1 MTDLRGT
8 IRATADIA
16 GRRGRSDL
24 VERLEQAQRQ
34 RTDSTVRV
42 VVVGDFKSGKS
53 SLVNALVGSVAC
65 PVDDDLATAV
75 ITSVAHA
82 PAPTASVMY
91 KSEQGEALAP
101 ATVSVDDL
109 GPLVER
115 GHHDGHALG
124 SISVRVPS
132 PFLAGGLELI
142 DTPVLGGL
150 DSPEAVAT
158 LMGLPFV
165 DALLFVTD
173 TSQEFTA
180 PELSYLCHA
189 WSSGT
194 RVICVMSKIDLHPQ
208 WRRIL
213 EIDQGHLR
221 TAGFEPPIIATS
233 VRLNELAATF
243 GDQAYADESGIPA
256 LRDYL
261 IRQVVIPANA
271 GRNQAALA
279 VVVGVL
285 DQIESVLRAEQA
297 ALAGGE
303 GPTVAE
309 LRSSY
314 ERATELLTD
323 RSRWRHVLN
332 DGVEDLSRDVQHE
345 LTVRLRDLGHQAGEM
360 VDAGDP
366 VVMEEEYSN
375 WVSRG
380 AASIV
385 SECFQLV
392 ARRGEELSD
401 LMVAE
406 LSSATA
412 GLLVSLELALATQAT
427 DQLSFSSHS
436 SSADDDE
443 DKVLVAIGG
452 AWGGMEPLLGV
463 AGMIGLGVGGVV
475 AAPVLLAVAGVAGI
489 LTVGRAFKQ
498 ERRKALSAERQ
509 RAKDEYKEYLD
520 EVQVRFTKA
529 LDDAVRS
536 LSRQLRDGANSRVAE
551 LQLSTRT
558 ALEATERAPTVDEA
572 AKTAEVAELE
582 RELAEVAA
590 LREQARDEVKATME
604 AFPAP
609 AGDQDAQPVTS
620 GRAMGDEHDG

>member
-1 MTDLRGT
+1 MSDRRGT
-8 IRATADIA
+8 GGTLRATAAIA
-16 GRRGRSDL
+16 QRRGRSDL
-24 VERLEQAQRQ
+24 VERLEHARRQ
-34 RTDSTVRV
+34 RTDTTVRV
-42 VVVGDFKSGKS
+42 VVVGDYKSGKS
-53 SLVNALVGSVAC
+53 SLVNALVGSIVC

-75 ITSVAHA
+75 LTSVAHA
-82 PAPTASVMY
+82 PHPTAKVTY
-91 KSEQGEALAP
+91 RSEQGEALAP
-101 ATVSVDDL
+101 TTVSLDDL
-109 GPLVER
+109 STMVER
-115 GHHDGHALG
+115 GHHDGHAVG
-124 SISVRVPS
+124 SVSIGVPS

-165 DALLFVTD
+165 DALLFVSD

-180 PELSYLCHA
+180 PELSYLRHA

-194 RVICVMSKIDLHPQ
+194 TVACVMSKIDLHPH

-221 TAGFEPPIIATS
+221 TAGFEPPLLATS
-233 VRLNELAATF
+233 ARLNELALTH
-243 GDQAYADESGIPA
+243 GDQAYADESGVPA
-256 LRDYL
+256 LRDFL
-261 IRQVVIPANA
+261 IREVVIPANA
-271 GRNQAALA
+271 ARDQVAVAA
-279 VVVGVL
+279 VVGVL
-285 DQIESVLRAEQA
+285 DQLESVLRAEQA
-297 ALAGGE
+297 ALAGGT
-303 GPTVAE
+303 GPSVAE
-309 LRSSY
+309 LRTSY
-314 ERATELLTD
+314 ERATDLLTD
-323 RSRWRHVLN
+323 RARWRQVLT
-332 DGVEDLSRDVQHE
+332 DGVEDLGNDVQHE
-345 LTVRLRDLGHQAGEM
+345 LAVRLRDLGYQAGEM

-366 VVMEEEYSN
+366 VVLEEEYSN

-380 AASIV
+380 AASVV
-385 SECFQLV
+385 SECFQMV
-392 ARRGEELSD
+392 ARRGEELAD
-401 LMVAE
+401 QVVVE
-406 LSSATA
+406 LSAATQ
-412 GLLVSLELALATQAT
+412 GLLVSLDLALATEAT

-475 AAPVLLAVAGVAGI
+475 AAPVLLAVAGVAGV

-509 RAKDEYKEYLD
+509 RAKDEYKEYLN
-520 EVQVRFTKA
+520 EVQVRFTKS

-536 LSRQLRDGANSRVAE
+536 LSRQLRDGATLRVTE
-551 LQLSTRT
+551 LQRSTRS

-572 AKTAEVAELE
+572 AKVAEVAELD

-590 LREQARDEVKATME
+590 LREQARGEVKASLATVPTSE
-604 AFPAP
+604 
-609 AGDQDAQPVTS
+609 GDQ
-620 GRAMGDEHDG
+620 